1 MEERVN
7 IVYHPLPLSIRGF
20 VTQTFDDNGEA
31 FYTICLNTAFNAE
44 RNMKRLFFNGYSRLC
59 HTKCHIAICQENIL
73 RLCTFSR
80 QYH

>member
-44 RNMKRLFFNGYSRLC
+44 VQYRTFR
-59 HTKCHIAICQENIL
+59 HEIAHIAHNDFESDLPIGEIEAI
-73 RLCTFSR
+73 RHASI
-80 QYH
+80 

>member
-20 VTQTFDDNGEA
+20 VTQTFDDNGEP

-44 RNMKRLFFNGYSRLC
+44 VQYLTFR
-59 HTKCHIAICQENIL
+59 HEIAHIAHNDFESDLPIGEIEAI
-73 RLCTFSR
+73 RHASI
-80 QYH
+80 